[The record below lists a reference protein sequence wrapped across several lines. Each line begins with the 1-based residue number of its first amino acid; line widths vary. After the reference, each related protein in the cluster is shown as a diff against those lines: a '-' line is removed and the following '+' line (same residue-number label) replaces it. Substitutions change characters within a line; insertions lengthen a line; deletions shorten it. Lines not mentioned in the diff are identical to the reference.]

1 MDPKSIKRILVP
13 TDFSEPSTEAQATA
27 LSFARAFGATIDV
40 VHVAVEATYALPPPV
55 DVATVP
61 LDMSR
66 VLEQVGRSLSDE
78 EARVRAAGI
87 PCESNLLVGRPDTE
101 IVAHAEKTHADLIV
115 MGTHGRSGIGH
126 ALLGSVAERVVQHAR
141 CPVLIVPRPRTH

>member
-1 MDPKSIKRILVP
+1 MDPKTIKRILVP
-13 TDFSEPSTEAQATA
+13 TDFSEPSAEAQSTA
-27 LSFARAFGATIDV
+27 ISFARAFGAVIDV

-61 LDMSR
+61 IDLSKVMA
-66 VLEQVGRSLSDE
+66 EVGRSLSE
-78 EARVRAAGI
+78 EEDRVRAAGI
-87 PCESNLLVGRPDTE
+87 PCESTLLVGRPDTE
-101 IVAHAEKTHADLIV
+101 IVAHAEKTHADLVV

-141 CPVLIVPRPRTH
+141 CPVLIVPKPRPH